1 MYFDFGK
8 NLRDLRCSRGLTQ
21 EQAAELLD
29 VSKQSVSRWENNV
42 TYPDITF
49 LPTLASFY
57 GVTVD
62 ALLGA
67 DRALLTSAL
76 EEYRTQ
82 HREAQHQGDTA
93 GALALSQAMY
103 ARLPNEPEVMSDL
116 MIDAYLRAM
125 DLEGEGRRRGL
136 ALSLS
141 VGERFLRMTEDLEGK
156 CRCIRYLALGHKAL
170 GQPERARERMEE
182 LPSLWSGIELCALEV
197 LEGKERQ
204 EHIRCTLLDLAD
216 ILQKLI
222 FERASDEALSRKERV
237 RILEKL
243 PRLLELLFE
252 DGDYGL
258 LYAPLSRARA
268 MLAAQTRDRPEESRE
283 HARRALDYAETA
295 DRLTPG
301 VHTSVLF
308 QGLAWS
314 PMDRTKPR
322 RSTQRETVEALL
334 AEGKAED

>member
-67 DRALLTSAL
+67 DRALLDSAL
-76 EEYRTQ
+76 EEYRTR
-82 HREAQHQGDTA
+82 HREAHHRGDTA

-116 MIDAYLRAM
+116 MVDAYLRAM
-125 DLEGEGRRRGL
+125 NQEGEGRRRGL
-136 ALSLS
+136 ELSLS
-141 VGERFLRMTEDLEGK
+141 VGERFLCMTEDLEEK

-170 GQPERARERMEE
+170 GRPERAREQMEK

-204 EHIRCTLLDLAD
+204 QHIQSTLLDLAD

-222 FERASDEALSRKERV
+222 FERASEDALTTKERV

-252 DGDYGL
+252 EGDYGL
-258 LYAPLSRARA
+258 LYAPLSRACA
-268 MLAAQTRDRPEESRE
+268 VLAAQTRDRPEESRE
-283 HARRALDYAETA
+283 YARRALDYADAA

-308 QGLAWS
+308 RGLAWS

-322 RSTQRETVEALL
+322 RGTQRETVEALL